1 MIKVIL
7 LGAGNVAYHLAIAME
22 KSENID
28 CIQRYRRSSHRDEIF
43 PLDIPVTNDLD
54 LLKEA
59 DIYLLAINDDS
70 IKGFTEKFPD
80 LNGLLV
86 HTSGSAPLTDLN
98 PANRRA
104 VMYPLQ
110 TFTIDRLIDFSK
122 ISLALEAESETDYIL
137 LEKFARHLS
146 PHVFKLNSEQRK
158 QLHMAAVFAN
168 NFTNYMY
175 LTAQE
180 ICLENQ
186 IDFDMVKPLIL
197 ETAEKIM
204 DLDPI
209 EAQTGPAKR
218 QDDKILKKHLS
229 LLTGEKKN
237 IYQLLSKAISDQY
250 K

>member
-7 LGAGNVAYHLAIAME
+7 LGAGNVAYHLAAAME

-28 CIQRYRRSSHRDEIF
+28 FIQRYRRSRHNDELF
-43 PLDIPVTNDLD
+43 PMDIPVINDID
-54 LLKEA
+54 LLKQA

-70 IKGFTEKFPD
+70 IKGFTENLPD
-80 LNGLLV
+80 LKGLLV
-86 HTSGSAPLTDLN
+86 HTSGSVPLTDLN
-98 PANRRA
+98 PTNRRA

-122 ISLALEAESETDYIL
+122 ISLALETESETDYIL
-137 LEKFARHLS
+137 LEKFARYLS
-146 PHVFKLNSEQRK
+146 PHVFNLNSEQRK

-180 ICLENQ
+180 ICVENQ
-186 IDFDMVKPLIL
+186 IDFDVVKPLIL
-197 ETAEKIM
+197 ETAEKIL

-218 QDDKILKKHLS
+218 QDDKILQEHLT
-229 LLTGEKKN
+229 LLSSEKKN
-237 IYQLLSKAISDQY
+237 IYQLLSKAIGDRY